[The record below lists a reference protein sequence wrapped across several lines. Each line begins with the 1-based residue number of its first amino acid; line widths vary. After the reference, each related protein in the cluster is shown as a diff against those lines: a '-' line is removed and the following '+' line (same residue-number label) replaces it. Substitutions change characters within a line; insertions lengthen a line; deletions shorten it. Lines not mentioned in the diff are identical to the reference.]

1 MPCGRSRPKC
11 FRKLEC
17 PERWLQICR
26 PLAGLRK
33 QRERPELLDSLHT
46 LTLLRRPLDGR
57 QRRAYVFAM
66 RDESP
71 NDATTSG
78 GGDTGLFPWLA
89 WTLVLFLV
97 VYPLSVGPVAKI
109 VGPNPPAFVRTI
121 YTPMEYLYDHSEPV
135 RSFYDW
141 YKKVWRLRF

>member
-1 MPCGRSRPKC
+1 MPCDRSRPKC
-11 FRKLEC
+11 FRKLKC

-33 QRERPELLDSLHT
+33 QWERPERLDSLHT

-66 RDESP
+66 SAEPQSDT
-71 NDATTSG
+71 TTSG
-78 GGDTGLFPWLA
+78 GGDTGLFTWLA
-89 WTLVLFLV
+89 WTLVIFLV
-97 VYPLSVGPVAKI
+97 VYPLSVAPVAKI
-109 VGPNPPAFVRTI
+109 LGPNPPAFVRTI
-121 YTPMEYLYDHSEPV
+121 YAPLSYLHARSQPV

-141 YKKVWRLRF
+141 YKKVWGVTL